1 MQQSQEIDKIVT
13 ALVEARKS
21 MGAVEKSGRNEY
33 DRYNYAT
40 LLDYIQATENM
51 VKYGLSVIASVD
63 SCEPLGDRPTKK
75 GSIEYAYQ
83 VSLTLRVVHVSG
95 QWIECHAFGHGQ
107 DRADKGVYQAITGA
121 RKYAIAS
128 IFSLATSDDPD
139 ANQRLGAAPQPQ
151 SRREAPSNE
160 KGKRPN
166 ASKLAALV
174 GEWAG
179 VNAEDVPAA
188 VRDIAKAVGLKI
200 SAPITEAEAASL
212 TKLISG
218 AANDGQSFIDV
229 VNAKGGD

>member
-1 MQQSQEIDKIVT
+1 MEQSEQIDKIGK
-13 ALVEARKS
+13 ALVAAQSAMEAATKDHVNPYFKS
-21 MGAVEKSGRNEY
+21 K
-33 DRYNYAT
+33 YAT
-40 LLDYIQATENM
+40 LDN
-51 VKYGLSVIASVD
+51 VIDVAKRALNGNGIAFMQSPGVGPD
-63 SCEPLGDRPTKK
+63 GEITVTT
-75 GSIEYAYQ
+75 Q
-83 VSLTLRVVHVSG
+83 LTHESG
-95 QWIECHAFGHGQ
+95 QWIRGTCGAKPAKVN
-107 DRADKGVYQAITGA
+107 DPQAVGSCITYL
-121 RKYAIAS
+121 RRY
-128 IFSLATSDDPD
+128 SLAAVCGMATEEDDDGNSATPKD
-139 ANQRLGAAPQPQ
+139 PPK
-151 SRREAPSNE
+151 SRREAPSNG